1 MSSLSRINTNVSA
14 LKALQNLNS
23 INTQMAMRQLR
34 LTTGKQINDPSDN
47 PAGWTIATK
56 MRTRA
61 DGLGQALANISSSKD
76 MIAVAEGHLQNVQS
90 ILEDM
95 RIKAEEAANDTLGE
109 TERNAILNELKDFNA
124 QIEMEVAQAQ
134 WNGQAL
140 LNGSS
145 DFTFQIGADVATS
158 DKMDFN
164 IAKDVYGG
172 TSVTFDDNG
181 LGVVATTYSSSGI
194 QTSTQSVAAIFG
206 TVSVDAANAGTMV
219 AANIGGHFEIKLEMS
234 SSTQAD
240 VSIYRNGSLV
250 KTVSGVG
257 VAGAGAGGTNIALGT
272 SVGLVTSYGGATVG
286 INTIGITAL
295 GTTTLSF
302 EAGDTFNYG
311 FDVVEAGN
319 SVSSA
324 DNARTFMDSVDN
336 AIDRV
341 SEALSYTGAITNRLT
356 YQETSLTTART
367 RTEAARSNIEDAD
380 MAYEQLEA
388 TKLTILQQTATAML
402 AQANMAPQNILSLFG

>member
-145 DFTFQIGADVATS
+145 DFTFQIGADVAS
-158 DKMDFN
+158 GDKMDFN

-172 TSVTFDDNG
+172 TSVAFDDNG
-181 LGVVATTYSSSGI
+181 LGVVATTYSSTGI
-194 QTSTQSVAAIFG
+194 QTSTQTLSPVLG
-206 TVSVDAANAGTMV
+206 TISFAGVSGTTSLVDAGY
-219 AANIGGHFEIKLEMS
+219 GGHFDIS
-234 SSTQAD
+234 
-240 VSIYRNGSLV
+240 VSINTATAGAITGDISVYRNGTLV
-250 KTVSGVG
+250 TTVSG
-257 VAGAGAGGTNIALGT
+257 ASITDGGTIDLGMT
-272 SVGLVTSYGGATVG
+272 TSYGGNTVG
-286 INTIGITAL
+286 IGSIAYTGL
-295 GTTTLSF
+295 SSVTTLTF
-302 EAGDTFNYG
+302 EAGDDYNYG
-311 FDVVEAGN
+311 FDVVESGN